1 MTSPRV
7 SPSAAHTGGANLST
21 CLPIPGVPAASALPL
36 CLAAR
41 SGCAPNARS
50 LAADRHHHPSSTARA
65 DHYPPICRGTRS
77 RILCRECADPRPAWN
92 TSLWNTLVSAG
103 AARRH
108 PRRPVAAACRLPWL
122 VPDAVRPRQ
131 PRPRPRAGNLCR
143 VPRTVRLR
151 GLGRFP
157 ASVAAAHRD
166 RRRPPREWPASTP
179 QAPSRRRRGCLS
191 DETPDPRETHP
202 DMTANRRWR
211 RLQRHNEFNRQEL
224 HPCVTP

>member
-131 PRPRPRAGNLCR
+131 PDPALALEICAECRELCACADWVDSLPASQRPTGIVAGRLENGRRRRRRPRP
-143 VPRTVRLR
+143 
-151 GLGRFP
+151 
-157 ASVAAAHRD
+157 AAAVG
-166 RRRPPREWPASTP
+166 A
-179 QAPSRRRRGCLS
+179 
-191 DETPDPRETHP
+191 
-202 DMTANRRWR
+202 
-211 RLQRHNEFNRQEL
+211 
-224 HPCVTP
+224 